1 MTTGKQVAAGKP
13 VAVPESEA
21 AAVEE
26 TPKRFILTMAERG
39 PVLPVGIK
47 TPSGDLARDLV
58 ARPWKTKDERALGR
72 LKKPNMSMAGYV
84 ATLIGYMFARV
95 GVHEW
100 QQDSP
105 PLPERLVVIN
115 QMYMGDVFYAYMW
128 LRREVIGN
136 ELHMNVECPSC
147 KKGFRFEGDLGST
160 MVQCV
165 HDEHGLNQTYTLKNP
180 IEVRKKNVTM
190 FRMRPPRWGALSLK
204 EGEALNEA
212 TAKIATI
219 RSSIVGLNDDPN
231 EITLTDDELDELS
244 KKDLEGVSALL
255 NTDYLGPRMVVEG
268 DCPRCEAPFKQMID
282 WSYGGFF
289 TSSSV

>member
-1 MTTGKQVAAGKP
+1 MTTEKQVAAGRP
-13 VAVPESEA
+13 AAVHETEA
-21 AAVEE
+21 ATVEP
-26 TPKRFILTMAERG
+26 TPKRFTVTMAERG
-39 PVLPVGIK
+39 PVLPVGIR

-58 ARPWKTKDERALGR
+58 ARPWKTKDERALGK

-84 ATLIGYMFARV
+84 ATLIGYMFNRI

-100 QQDSP
+100 QPDSP
-105 PLPERLVVIN
+105 MPERLVMIN

-165 HDEHGLNQTYTLKNP
+165 HDANGLDQSYTLKDP
-180 IEVRKKNVTM
+180 IDVRKKRVTV
-190 FRMRPPRWGALSLK
+190 FRMRPPRWGALLLK
-204 EGEALNEA
+204 DGDSLNEA

-219 RSSIVGLNDDPN
+219 RSSIVGFNDDPN
-231 EITLTDDELDELS
+231 EISLSDDELDELS
-244 KKDLEGVSALL
+244 KKDLEGISSLL

-268 DCPRCEAPFKQMID
+268 ECPRCEAPFKQMID

>member
-1 MTTGKQVAAGKP
+1 MTTEKQVAAGRP
-13 VAVPESEA
+13 VASPEPEA
-21 AAVEE
+21 APSESIA
-26 TPKRFILTMAERG
+26 KRFTLTMAERG
-39 PVLPVGIK
+39 PVLPVGVK
-47 TPSGDLARDLV
+47 TPSGDLARDLS
-58 ARPWKTKDERALGR
+58 ARPWKTKDERALGK

-84 ATLIGYMFARV
+84 ATVIGYMYSRLGA
-95 GVHEW
+95 HEW
-100 QQDSP
+100 SP
-105 PLPERLVVIN
+105 ETPMPERLVVIN

-160 MVQCV
+160 HVQCV
-165 HDEHGLNQTYTLKNP
+165 HDLSGLAQTYTLKDP
-180 IEVRKKNVTM
+180 IDVRKKKVTV
-190 FRMRPPRWGALSLK
+190 FQMRPPRWGALALK
-204 EGEALNEA
+204 EGESLNEA
-212 TAKIATI
+212 TAKIASI

-244 KKDLEGVSALL
+244 KKDLEGISALL

>member
-21 AAVEE
+21 AVVET
-26 TPKRFILTMAERG
+26 TPKRFTLTMAERG

-47 TPSGDLARDLV
+47 TPSGDLARDL
-58 ARPWKTKDERALGR
+58 ATRPWKTKDERALGK

-84 ATLIGYMFARV
+84 ATLIGYMFSRL

-100 QQDSP
+100 QPDSP
-105 PLPERLVVIN
+105 MPERLVMIN

-165 HDEHGLNQTYTLKNP
+165 HDANGLEQTYTLKDA
-180 IEVRKKNVTM
+180 IDVRKKHVTVL
-190 FRMRPPRWGALSLK
+190 RLRPPRWGALVLK

-244 KKDLEGVSALL
+244 KKDLEGISALL